1 MTSSRVAPR
10 LVLLPLLL
18 FVTFENIL
26 QEFGMLP
33 PITVLL
39 WGKRLNASWWLE
51 VLCERT
57 KVIAKKKVQNDQ
69 SSCLLKFETLTVTQS
84 QHLNSIF
91 CWWWSHPPVPFDL
104 LLQVVGARF
113 GNKMSD
119 LKVWAVSVPY
129 QAEVIKLGLFGNKS
143 VTSPNLLSHQDQ
155 IYFPGGK

>member
-51 VLCERT
+51 VLYERT
-57 KVIAKKKVQNDQ
+57 KVIAKKYSKTINTIV
-69 SSCLLKFETLTVTQS
+69 CLKCETLTITQS
-84 QHLNSIF
+84 QHLDNIF
-91 CWWWSHPPVPFDL
+91 CWWWSHPPVPLDFL
-104 LLQVVGARF
+104 PSGWRKFWEQNEWLE
-113 GNKMSD
+113 S
-119 LKVWAVSVPY
+119 VSGIGPY
-129 QAEVIKLGLFGNKS
+129 QADVIKPGLFGNKS